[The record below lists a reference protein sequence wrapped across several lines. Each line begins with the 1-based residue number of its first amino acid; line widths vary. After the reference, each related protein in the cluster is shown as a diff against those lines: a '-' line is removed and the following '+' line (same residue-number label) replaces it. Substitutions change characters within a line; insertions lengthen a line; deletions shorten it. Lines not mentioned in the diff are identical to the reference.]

1 MSTFTGGALKL
12 KGGVQPV
19 KHKKKKKSKSKSQ
32 DLALVP
38 DADLEKKVEEPE
50 TDQPSGSSTKGLPP
64 LPKDR
69 RTEAEKRAEAHM
81 LKYEEARLRKQ
92 AAKSHRERVA
102 ELNDKLA
109 SMTEVRF
116 VISWVGEYNHWG
128 LARIVLITWMFTT
141 CVVDRPFT

>member
-116 VISWVGEYNHWG
+116 VTSWMGGFIHWG
-128 LARIVLITWMFTT
+128 WACLGLAAWMFQM
-141 CVVDRPFT
+141 CVDDRRIT